1 MRSDII
7 VLTETWLDP
16 EQHKEEYDLQN
27 HSISLNSGSRC
38 KAMQIATY
46 LKDKF
51 KHVQNVITDG
61 NSVTKVAA
69 QEMDVIGVY
78 TPRKR
83 DSKDVIKQISDMID
97 DEKITVIGGKFIVW
111 VFKQPNCMITK
122 NLNERNFPQ
131 TVKQA
136 THII

>member
-1 MRSDII
+1 
-7 VLTETWLDP
+7 
-16 EQHKEEYDLQN
+16 
-27 HSISLNSGSRC
+27 
-38 KAMQIATY
+38 
-46 LKDKF
+46 
-51 KHVQNVITDG
+51 
-61 NSVTKVAA
+61 
-69 QEMDVIGVY
+69 MDVIGVY
-78 TPRKR
+78 TSRKR

-122 NLNERNFPQ
+122 NLNGQNFPQ